1 MARCRGGSRRRGAGI
16 SGHGTRPGRGAELVP
31 EQRCGTGLSAGHGSR
46 TSSAG
51 EKDAMALADAGLGD
65 EFTPAR
71 DMAGRR
77 LVRGDG
83 AWRGGDRGDE
93 LEEVL
98 GRLGGSAGDAC
109 NEEEGARAP
118 ASINEA
124 RSGTPVRNPWR
135 PAHRVLPVRE
145 NREVEGVRGRR
156 TRGGREGRGGATGP
170 A

>member
-1 MARCRGGSRRRGAGI
+1 MDLIRQLRATGDAVGGG
-16 SGHGTRPGRGAELVP
+16 ELIP
-31 EQRCGTGLSAGHGSR
+31 KQRCGMGLSAGHGSR

-51 EKDAMALADAGLGD
+51 EEDTMALAATGFVD

-98 GRLGGSAGDAC
+98 RRLGGSAGDAC

-145 NREVEGVRGRR
+145 NRAVEGVTAWEEEGGNGRGRR
-156 TRGGREGRGGATGP
+156 R
-170 A
+170 